1 MWIVRGMHAALVSV
15 LGLGAIGLAVTAA
28 WAAGLRGGLCTNT
41 PSGWIDVALLLFA
54 VGLVIVVFLG
64 TMSIDETPTLQ
75 RIFMGMGVVEAA
87 AAVALVVY
95 LLSKFTHAG
104 WCG

>member
-1 MWIVRGMHAALVSV
+1 MRGTHAALVSV
-15 LGLGAIGLAVTAA
+15 LGLGAIGLTAA
-28 WAAGLRGGLCTNT
+28 TVWAVGLRGGLCTYA
-41 PSGWIDVALLLFA
+41 PSGWVDVALLLFA

-64 TMSIDETPTLQ
+64 TLSIDETPTLQ
-75 RIFMGMGVVEAA
+75 RISMGMGVVEAA

-95 LLSKFTHAG
+95 LLAKFTHAG